1 MSHAPGVTFVVRT
14 SSANPD
20 YVAPVTDDMR
30 QIGIPAAEVIDQ
42 RGMTGAR
49 ALVKM
54 LSDYKVE
61 VIFGVPGDTSQPLYQ
76 ALYDVRASIR
86 HVMARDERSATFM
99 ADAYARLAHRPGF
112 CECPSGAGALYSV
125 PGVAEANASSI
136 PVVLMTSGISLA
148 GEGKGTITE
157 MAHDRLFESIT
168 KFSSVVQSA
177 DKLPET
183 LRRALRIA
191 TTGRPGAAH
200 LVFPTESM
208 TGRIGSG
215 GVSLHAEAE
224 CRTYPAYRTGGS
236 ATAVRELAMHLAGAE
251 KTVIVA
257 GGGVACSQ
265 ATGEVLAV
273 AERLG
278 APVVTTI
285 TGQGV
290 IPDDHPLSLG
300 VIGDNGFHPH
310 ACRAVEEADVLLY
323 VGCKMGSV
331 STIRWTLPSSREG
344 RKILQIDIDP
354 TVLANNF
361 QNTASVAGDARLVL
375 EELLDMLPRAS
386 ETPSEWVTDLNRA
399 RARFWQKSEAQL
411 LSDAVPLRAQRVIHE
426 LNRRLPTPAIVIS
439 DAGTPTPYITRFL
452 RLRGDGSRILI
463 PRSFGGLGYAIPA
476 VVGAWYARPDA
487 RPIGLFGD
495 GSFGMSVGEL
505 ETLARLNVPAVLIHF
520 NNACFG
526 WIKTV
531 QALHSGSKFLSVD
544 FSAGDMSKVASAFG
558 IASWRVETPAEL
570 ERALD
575 DAFAH
580 DGPAFL
586 DIVSAPLHLE
596 LPPVY
601 SWLQDAGQDP
611 LSDPDDQST
620 T

>member
-1 MSHAPGVTFVVRT
+1 MTENLRQMTVT
-14 SSANPD
+14 
-20 YVAPVTDDMR
+20 
-30 QIGIPAAEVIDQ
+30 AAAAVDQ
-42 RGMTGAR
+42 RGITGAQ
-49 ALVKM
+49 ALVEM
-54 LSDYKVE
+54 LIDYKVE

-76 ALYDVRASIR
+76 ALYDARTRIR
-86 HVMARDERSATFM
+86 HIMARDERSATFM
-99 ADAYARLAHRPGF
+99 ADAYARLAYRPGF

-136 PVVLMTSGISLA
+136 PVILMTSGIPLA

-157 MAHDRLFESIT
+157 MAHDRLFEPIT
-168 KFSSVVQSA
+168 KFSSVVHSA

-208 TGRIGSG
+208 TDPIRNSS
-215 GVSLHAEAE
+215 VSLHAEAE
-224 CRTYPAYRTGGS
+224 CRSYPAYRTRGS
-236 ATAVRELAMHLAGAE
+236 ATAIRELAAHLVRAARP
-251 KTVIVA
+251 VIVA
-257 GGGVACSQ
+257 GGGVTSSR
-265 ATGEVLAV
+265 ATGEVLAI

-290 IPDDHPLSLG
+290 IPDEHPLSLG

-331 STIRWTLPSSREG
+331 STIRWTLPSPREG
-344 RKILQIDIDP
+344 RKILQIDLDP
-354 TVLANNF
+354 TVLGNNF
-361 QNTASVAGDARLVL
+361 ENAASVAGDAQLVL
-375 EELLDMLPRAS
+375 QELGDVLPHAPRA
-386 ETPSEWVTDLNRA
+386 PSNWVADLNRV
-399 RARFWQKSEAQL
+399 RARFWRRSEAQL
-411 LSDAVPLRAQRVIHE
+411 LSEAAPLRAERVIHE
-426 LNRRLPTPAIVIS
+426 VNRRLPAPAIVIS
-439 DAGTPTPYITRFL
+439 DAGTPTPYITRYL
-452 RLRGDGSRILI
+452 RLRGGGSRILI
-463 PRSFGGLGYAIPA
+463 PRAFGGLGYAIPA
-476 VVGAWYARPDA
+476 VVGAWTARPDA

-526 WIKTV
+526 WIKTL
-531 QALHSGSKFLSVD
+531 QALHSGSRFLSVD
-544 FSAGDMSKVASAFG
+544 FSAGDMSKVASAYG
-558 IASWRVETPAEL
+558 IASWRVETPAQL

-586 DIVSAPLHLE
+586 DIVTAPLHLE

-601 SWLQDAGQDP
+601 SWLRDAGQDP
-611 LSDPDDQST
+611 LCDSDDSSGR
-620 T
+620 